1 MWTCPYC
8 GGNHGLP
15 FHDDYLDGMLCLS
28 DDCGRFVEETM
39 IPDERTEWDYSD
51 L

>member
-1 MWTCPYC
+1 MWVCPYC

-15 FHDDYLDGMLCLS
+15 FHDEQLDGMLCLS
-28 DDCGRFVEETM
+28 DDCGRFVQEDA

>member
-15 FHDDYLDGMLCLS
+15 FHDEYLDGMLCLS
-28 DDCGRFVEETM
+28 DDCGRFVEEAS
-39 IPDERTEWDYSD
+39 IPDERTEWDDSD